1 LKKFWTWFKE
11 KAWPWIKL
19 LPYAILL
26 GIVTA
31 FGYDLLVSGSF
42 KLYIYVIG
50 ILLAIPGFYVIIIL
64 SRSIKRWEYKPEGE
78 EAAAK

>member
-1 LKKFWTWFKE
+1 VKKFWTWFKE

-19 LPYAILL
+19 LPRAVAL

-64 SRSIKRWEYKPEGE
+64 SRLIKRWEYKPEGGE
-78 EAAAK
+78 GATK

>member
-1 LKKFWTWFKE
+1 VKKFWLWFKE
-11 KAWPWIKL
+11 KAWPWVKL

-50 ILLAIPGFYVIIIL
+50 ILLAIPGFYIIIIF
-64 SRSIKRWEYKPEGE
+64 SRLIKRWEYTPEGE
-78 EAAAK
+78 EAAS